1 MLLHC
6 DVSDE
11 YTFFERVWKLLT
23 DDIKYNFQNVIGHPD
38 YRMTDIELKDHL
50 IYSLTILFYKSGG
63 NINDF
68 KIPKKSLGSSSYQ
81 DNRFIDEELT
91 DDIDGLLASSKTMIS
106 QLNAEQR
113 EAFNIII
120 DDILHSKGGFY
131 FVSGYGGTGK
141 TFL

>member
-1 MLLHC
+1 
-6 DVSDE
+6 
-11 YTFFERVWKLLT
+11 LLT

-38 YRMTDIELKDHL
+38 YRMTDTKLKDHL
-50 IYSLTILFYKSGG
+50 IDSLTTLFYKSRG

>member
-1 MLLHC
+1 
-6 DVSDE
+6 
-11 YTFFERVWKLLT
+11 LLT

-50 IYSLTILFYKSGG
+50 IYSLTTLFYKSGG

-106 QLNAEQR
+106 
-113 EAFNIII
+113 
-120 DDILHSKGGFY
+120 
-131 FVSGYGGTGK
+131 
-141 TFL
+141 